1 MRDRDPSIDFDDLP
15 PMQAEKHEDA
25 GVDIDATQ
33 EAPIYTSESSEL
45 SESSEPLRSAN
56 SSKHEHHSH
65 SAMGVAVLAFILAGV
80 ALAFA
85 GVQLSRQGE
94 KLENAQLRVAELEN
108 RLSTTDESVSQSG
121 VALQIT
127 INDLKTRVDDL
138 WAQMDKLW
146 ASAWRRNQTEIT
158 QHSKKIES
166 ITLQQK
172 KINEQAAQLNVD
184 ILKTNKISSN
194 LKEDITV
201 LQAETEDLYGIQK
214 TVEYQ
219 NKQIAE
225 LKGSIKALTK
235 ANAKLKK
242 QNDNNAGWIASNNEF
257 RQQTNKS
264 LNRLDQQLKALKPTP
279 K

>member
-1 MRDRDPSIDFDDLP
+1 MRDRDPSIDFDNLP
-15 PMQAEKHEDA
+15 TMQAEKRESA
-25 GVDIDATQ
+25 AVNSEVSVDATQ
-33 EAPIYTSESSEL
+33 EAPIYSETSRSTSSQL
-45 SESSEPLRSAN
+45 
-56 SSKHEHHSH
+56 SSKNDHHSH
-65 SAMGVAVLAFILAGV
+65 YAMTVAVLALILAGV

-127 INDLKTRVDDL
+127 INDLKAKVDDL
-138 WAQMDKLW
+138 WTQMDKLW

-158 QHSKKIES
+158 DHGKKIES
-166 ITLQQK
+166 IVIQQK
-172 KINEQAAQLNVD
+172 KINEQAAQLNDD
-184 ILKTNKISSN
+184 IVNAGKVSSN

-201 LQAETEDLYGIQK
+201 LQAETEDLYGIEKIVKLQK
-214 TVEYQ
+214 
-219 NKQIAE
+219 KQIAE
-225 LKGSIKALTK
+225 LEANIKSLK
-235 ANAKLKK
+235 ATNKKLQK
-242 QNDNNAGWIASNNEF
+242 QNEENAGWIASNNEF

-264 LNRLDQQLKALKPTP
+264 LTRLEQQLKALQPTP